1 MKNLLLILLCGIGIN
16 MYAQSE
22 IIAKEYTV
30 LREYVWEND
39 SDFHIVPSKDIG
51 NQRII
56 TILPDAN
63 GMVIEINNPNDTI
76 VIYAEIIN
84 IYEVEINGFP
94 ATAYSILSTE
104 GFPFYLEMA
113 TDAVAFY
120 YDFNPSEGGYGGY
133 LGSELLLEIIK

>member
-1 MKNLLLILLCGIGIN
+1 MKHLLLILLCGIGIKV
-16 MYAQSE
+16 YAQSE
-22 IIAKEYTV
+22 PIVKEYTV
-30 LREYVWEND
+30 LREYKWEND

-84 IYEVEINGFP
+84 INEVEINGFP
-94 ATAYSILSTE
+94 ATAYSVLSTE

-120 YDFNPSEGGYGGY
+120 FNYKPDEGGYGGF
-133 LGSELLLEIIK
+133 LGSELLHEIVK